1 MIRTRPLAE
10 PLHFD
15 FTGLTHALLHW
26 AERKPDAPAVTLLE
40 KGEDETA
47 RITFGQL
54 AEDARGIAATLVREG
69 LAGEPLLVP
78 AQTNLDFVRGFYASL
93 FAGTIAVPIATQA
106 RGAAA
111 ERLRAIATTSGATA
125 MLDIAGAD
133 ALCDTLPGA
142 RRIAPEVRTDGLPDP
157 LDGDRVA
164 LLQYTSGST
173 SDPRGIAITAGN
185 LASNAEMARCGY
197 RLGRESVMLSWLPLF
212 HDMGLIS
219 LFSPL
224 WSGLPVVLM
233 PPLAFLQK
241 PKRWPV
247 AVSRH
252 GATVSGGPN
261 FAFSLCAARG
271 ASDLPDDVDLSAWD
285 VAFCGSEPVRHVT
298 LAKFAA
304 AFAPVGFR
312 RDSLF
317 PCYGL
322 AEATVFVSGGWW
334 EPDETERLVS
344 CGPPAENSEVV
355 IVGEDGGGDAVADG
369 EVGEIWIRG
378 PHVGEGY
385 WHDDAATEAT
395 FRGRLP
401 GRQDDAPYLR
411 TGDLGLM
418 REGELYVVGRI
429 KDVLINRGTNMHAA
443 DVEASAV
450 ASHPAITD
458 MPGAAFAVERAE
470 QEGVVLVQEV
480 ARQALQPE
488 TLAAIRIAIE
498 DAMAASFGLRLHDLL
513 LVRPGTLPRTASG
526 KIRRGEVRRGYNAG
540 EYTDRQLQTEG
551 TPE

>member
-1 MIRTRPLAE
+1 MAMTRPLAD
-10 PLHFD
+10 PLHFE
-15 FTGLTHALLHW
+15 FAGLTHALLHW
-26 AERKPDAPAVTLLE
+26 ADRMPDVSAVTLLE
-40 KGEDETA
+40 KGEEATA
-47 RITFGQL
+47 RISFGQL

-69 LAGEPLLVP
+69 LAGQPLLVP
-78 AQTNLDFVRGFYASL
+78 AQTNLDFVRGFYAAL
-93 FAGTIAVPIATQA
+93 FAGAIAVPIATQA

-125 MLDIAGAD
+125 MLDIAGSD
-133 ALCDTLPGA
+133 ALRDALPGA
-142 RRIAPEVRTDGLPDP
+142 RRIAPDVRTSDLPGP

-185 LASNAEMARCGY
+185 LSSNAEMARCGY
-197 RLGRESVMLSWLPLF
+197 RLNRDAVMLSWLPLF

-241 PKRWPV
+241 PQRWPV
-247 AVSRH
+247 AISRH

-271 ASDLPDDVDLSAWD
+271 ASALPDDVDLSGWS

-304 AFAPVGFR
+304 AFAPAGFR
-312 RDSLF
+312 QDSLY

-334 EPDETERLVS
+334 EPDAAGRLVS
-344 CGPPAENSEVV
+344 CGTPAEGSEVL
-355 IVGEDGGGDAVADG
+355 IVGDDGQGDAVDDG
-369 EVGEIWIRG
+369 EIGEIWIRG

-385 WHDDAATEAT
+385 WHDDDATQAT
-395 FRGRLP
+395 FRGHLP
-401 GRQDDAPYLR
+401 GRSDDAPYLR
-411 TGDLGLM
+411 TGDLGMM
-418 REGELYVVGRI
+418 RNGELYVVGRL
-429 KDVLINRGTNMHAA
+429 KDVLINRGTNIHAA
-443 DVEASAV
+443 DVEARAA
-450 ASHPAITD
+450 ASHAALTD
-458 MPGAAFAVERAE
+458 MPSAAFSVEGAE

-488 TLAAIRIAIE
+488 MLAAIRIAIE
-498 DAMAASFGLRLHDLL
+498 DAMAAGFGLRLQEVV

-526 KIRRGEVRRGYNAG
+526 KIRRGEVRRAYKAG
-540 EYTDRQLQTEG
+540 ELADRQLQTEG
-551 TPE
+551 KLE